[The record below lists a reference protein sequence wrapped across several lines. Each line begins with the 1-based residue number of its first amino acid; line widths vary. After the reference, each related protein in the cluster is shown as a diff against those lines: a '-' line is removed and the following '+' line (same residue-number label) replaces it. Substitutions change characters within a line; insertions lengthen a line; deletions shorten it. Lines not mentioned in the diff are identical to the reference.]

1 MTGRARSLQNLT
13 IVTGLPLNLDET
25 SSPMIMSMFRQA
37 SRLLLPMDC
46 TTCAQPLADDPV
58 PFFCRRCWAM
68 IRPLR
73 GPSCPRCHRP
83 FASPSALSYSPTH
96 ECQDCRTREPQY
108 SRVWAP
114 YAYCSPLQDAI
125 ALFKYRGKVALADA
139 LAALLIQA
147 LPDRLE
153 FDVLMPIPL
162 HSNRLRQREFNQSLL
177 LADRIGPARGLP
189 VSYRN
194 LIRTVDTDPQ
204 ISLPRAARLQNL
216 RKAFALRKPQDIAGA
231 RILLVDD
238 VFTTGTTASECARV
252 LLKAG
257 AKQVGVLAL
266 ARSVDPGM
274 VPDTW
279 LPPSALNKEHLQRV

>member
-1 MTGRARSLQNLT
+1 
-13 IVTGLPLNLDET
+13 
-25 SSPMIMSMFRQA
+25 MIMDLFRQA

-58 PFFCRRCWAM
+58 PFFCRRCWEM
-68 IRPLR
+68 IRPLH

-96 ECQDCRTREPQY
+96 ECHDCRTREPYY
-108 SRVWAP
+108 SQVWAP
-114 YAYCSPLQDAI
+114 YAYCSPLQDDI
-125 ALFKYRGKVALADA
+125 ALFTYRGKVALADA
-139 LAALLIQA
+139 LGTLLIQA

-153 FDVLMPIPL
+153 FDILMPIPL
-162 HSNRLRQREFNQSLL
+162 HPNRLRQREFNQSLL
-177 LADRIGPARGLP
+177 LADRIGSARGLP

-194 LIRTVDTDPQ
+194 LTRSIDTAPQ
-204 ISLPRAARLQNL
+204 ISLPRAARLHNL
-216 RKAFALRKPQDIAGA
+216 RKAFAVRSPQDLAGA

-257 AKQVGVLAL
+257 ATQVAVLAL
-266 ARSVDPGM
+266 ARSVDAGM

-279 LPPSALNKEHLQRV
+279 LPPSALNQGHLQRV